1 MRIAKN
7 IKSVTNI
14 IPNNVKLVAVSK
26 TKSINL
32 IESAYKAGQ
41 RDFGENKV
49 QELVNKFENLPK
61 DINWHM
67 IGHLQRNKV
76 KYIAPFIYLIQ
87 SVDSL
92 RLLIEINKQGIK
104 NNRVINVLVQMDI
117 SNDETK
123 FGFSFQEFEELI
135 NKNEIKTLKNICIK
149 GMMGMASFTKD
160 ENKIKD
166 EFYSLHKFYKKHKKF
181 LNLEILSMGMSG
193 DFKIA
198 INCNSNLIRL
208 GSSIFGDR

>member
-7 IKSVTNI
+7 IKNVTDI

-49 QELVNKFENLPK
+49 QELVDKFENLPK

-123 FGFSFQEFEELI
+123 FGFSYQEFEELI
-135 NKNEIKTLKNICIK
+135 NKNEINTLKNICIK

-160 ENKIKD
+160 ENKIKE
-166 EFYSLHKFYKKHKKF
+166 EFYSLHKFYKKHKRF

>member
-7 IKSVTNI
+7 IKSFTDI

-32 IESAYKAGQ
+32 IESAYRAGQ

-123 FGFSFQEFEELI
+123 FGFSYQEFEELI
-135 NKNEIKTLKNICIK
+135 NKNEINTLKNICIK

-166 EFYSLHKFYKKHKKF
+166 EFYSLNKFYKKHKKF

-198 INCNSNLIRL
+198 INCNSNLIRV
-208 GSSIFGDR
+208 GSSIFGER

>member
-7 IKSVTNI
+7 IKSFTDI

-32 IESAYKAGQ
+32 IESAYRAGQ

-123 FGFSFQEFEELI
+123 FGFSYQEFEELI
-135 NKNEIKTLKNICIK
+135 NKNEINTLKNICIK

>member
-7 IKSVTNI
+7 IKSVTDI

-32 IESAYKAGQ
+32 IESAYKGGQ

-123 FGFSFQEFEELI
+123 FGFSYQEFEELI
-135 NKNEIKTLKNICIK
+135 NKNEIKTMKNICIK

>member
-7 IKSVTNI
+7 IKSVTDI

-123 FGFSFQEFEELI
+123 FGFSYQEFEELI

-166 EFYSLHKFYKKHKKF
+166 EFYSLHEFYKKHKKF

-198 INCNSNLIRL
+198 IKCNSNLIRL

>member
-7 IKSVTNI
+7 IKNVTDI

-32 IESAYKAGQ
+32 IESAYRAGQ

-123 FGFSFQEFEELI
+123 FGFSYQEFEELI
-135 NKNEIKTLKNICIK
+135 NKNEINTLKNICIK

>member
-7 IKSVTNI
+7 IKSFTDV

-166 EFYSLHKFYKKHKKF
+166 EFYSLHEFYKKQKKF

>member
-32 IESAYKAGQ
+32 IESAYRGGQ

-123 FGFSFQEFEELI
+123 FGFSYQEFEELI
-135 NKNEIKTLKNICIK
+135 NKNEIKTMKNICIK

>member
-123 FGFSFQEFEELI
+123 FGFSYQEFEELI
-135 NKNEIKTLKNICIK
+135 NKNDIKTLKNICIK

>member
-7 IKSVTNI
+7 IKSVTDI

-123 FGFSFQEFEELI
+123 FGFSYQEFEELI
-135 NKNEIKTLKNICIK
+135 NKNEINTLKNICIK

-166 EFYSLHKFYKKHKKF
+166 EFYSLNKFYKKHKKF

>member
-7 IKSVTNI
+7 IKSVTDI

-49 QELVNKFENLPK
+49 QELVDKFENLPK

-117 SNDETK
+117 SNDKTK

-135 NKNEIKTLKNICIK
+135 NKNEIKTMKSICIK

>member
-7 IKSVTNI
+7 IKSFTDV

-123 FGFSFQEFEELI
+123 FGFSYQEFEELMK
-135 NKNEIKTLKNICIK
+135 KNEINTLKNICIK

-166 EFYSLHKFYKKHKKF
+166 EFYSLHEFYKKHKKF

>member
-7 IKSVTNI
+7 IKSVTDI

-26 TKSINL
+26 TKSVNL

-123 FGFSFQEFEELI
+123 FGFSYQEFEELI

>member
-1 MRIAKN
+1 
-7 IKSVTNI
+7 
-14 IPNNVKLVAVSK
+14 
-26 TKSINL
+26 
-32 IESAYKAGQ
+32 
-41 RDFGENKV
+41 
-49 QELVNKFENLPK
+49 
-61 DINWHM
+61 
-67 IGHLQRNKV
+67 
-76 KYIAPFIYLIQ
+76 
-87 SVDSL
+87 
-92 RLLIEINKQGIK
+92 
-104 NNRVINVLVQMDI
+104 MDI

-135 NKNEIKTLKNICIK
+135 SKNEIKTLKNICIK

>member
-7 IKSVTNI
+7 IKSFTDI

-135 NKNEIKTLKNICIK
+135 NKNEINNLKNICIK

>member
-7 IKSVTNI
+7 IKNVTDI

-32 IESAYKAGQ
+32 IESAYKAGH

-49 QELVNKFENLPK
+49 QELVDKFENLPK

-135 NKNEIKTLKNICIK
+135 SKNEIKTLKNICIK

>member
-7 IKSVTNI
+7 IKNVTDI

-49 QELVNKFENLPK
+49 QELVDKFENLPK

-123 FGFSFQEFEELI
+123 FGFSYHEFEELI
-135 NKNEIKTLKNICIK
+135 NKNEINALKNICIK

>member
-7 IKSVTNI
+7 IKSFTDI

>member
-49 QELVNKFENLPK
+49 QELVDKFENLPK

-135 NKNEIKTLKNICIK
+135 SKNEIKTLKNICIK

>member
-7 IKSVTNI
+7 IKNVTDI

-49 QELVNKFENLPK
+49 QELVDKFENLPK

-123 FGFSFQEFEELI
+123 FGFSYQEFEELI

>member
-7 IKSVTNI
+7 IKSFTDI

-32 IESAYKAGQ
+32 IESAYRAGQ

-123 FGFSFQEFEELI
+123 FGFSYQEFEELI

-166 EFYSLHKFYKKHKKF
+166 EFYSLNKFYKKYKKF

>member
-166 EFYSLHKFYKKHKKF
+166 EFYSLHNFYKKHKKF

>member
-7 IKSVTNI
+7 IKSVTDI
-14 IPNNVKLVAVSK
+14 IPKNVKLVAVSK

-123 FGFSFQEFEELI
+123 FGFSYQEFEELI

-149 GMMGMASFTKD
+149 GMMGMASFTND

>member
-7 IKSVTNI
+7 IKSFTDV

-32 IESAYKAGQ
+32 IKSAYKAGQ

-123 FGFSFQEFEELI
+123 FGFSYQEFEELI

-166 EFYSLHKFYKKHKKF
+166 EFYSLHEFYKKHKKF
-181 LNLEILSMGMSG
+181 LNLEILSIGMSG

>member
-7 IKSVTNI
+7 IKSVTDI

-32 IESAYKAGQ
+32 IESAYRAGQ

-123 FGFSFQEFEELI
+123 FGFSYQEFEELI

-166 EFYSLHKFYKKHKKF
+166 EFYSLHKFYKKYKKI

-198 INCNSNLIRL
+198 INCKSNLIRL

>member
-1 MRIAKN
+1 MRIAEN
-7 IKSVTNI
+7 IKSFTDI

-49 QELVNKFENLPK
+49 QELVDKFENLPK

>member
-7 IKSVTNI
+7 IKSVTDI

-32 IESAYKAGQ
+32 IESAYKAGH

-49 QELVNKFENLPK
+49 QELVDKFENLPK

-166 EFYSLHKFYKKHKKF
+166 EFYSLHEFYKKHKKF

>member
-7 IKSVTNI
+7 IKSITDI

-123 FGFSFQEFEELI
+123 FGFSYQEFEELI

>member
-7 IKSVTNI
+7 IKSITNI

-49 QELVNKFENLPK
+49 QELVDKFENLPK

>member
-7 IKSVTNI
+7 IKSFTDI

-32 IESAYKAGQ
+32 IESAYRAGQ

-123 FGFSFQEFEELI
+123 FGFSYQEFEELI

-166 EFYSLHKFYKKHKKF
+166 EFYSLNKFYKKHKKF

>member
-7 IKSVTNI
+7 IKSFTDV

-123 FGFSFQEFEELI
+123 FGFSYQEFEELI
-135 NKNEIKTLKNICIK
+135 KKNEINTLKNICIK

-166 EFYSLHKFYKKHKKF
+166 EFYSLHEFYKKHKKF

>member
-7 IKSVTNI
+7 IRSVTDI

-123 FGFSFQEFEELI
+123 FGFSYQEFEELI
-135 NKNEIKTLKNICIK
+135 NKNEINTLKNICIK

>member
-32 IESAYKAGQ
+32 IESAYRAGQ

>member
-7 IKSVTNI
+7 IKSVTDI

-135 NKNEIKTLKNICIK
+135 SKNEIKTLKNICIK

-160 ENKIKD
+160 ENKIKE
-166 EFYSLHKFYKKHKKF
+166 EFYSLHKFYKKHKRF

>member
-7 IKSVTNI
+7 IKNVTDI

-32 IESAYKAGQ
+32 IESAYRAGQ

-49 QELVNKFENLPK
+49 QELVDKFENLPK

-135 NKNEIKTLKNICIK
+135 SKNEIKTLKNICIK

-208 GSSIFGDR
+208 GSSIFGVR

>member
-7 IKSVTNI
+7 IKSVTDI

-123 FGFSFQEFEELI
+123 FGFSYQEFEELI
-135 NKNEIKTLKNICIK
+135 KKNEINTLKNICIK

>member
-7 IKSVTNI
+7 IKSFTDV

-123 FGFSFQEFEELI
+123 FGFSYQEFEELI
-135 NKNEIKTLKNICIK
+135 KKNEINTLKNICIK

-166 EFYSLHKFYKKHKKF
+166 EFYSLHEFYKKHKKF

-198 INCNSNLIRL
+198 IKCNSNLIRL

>member
-7 IKSVTNI
+7 IKSVTDI

-32 IESAYKAGQ
+32 IESAYKGGQ

-49 QELVNKFENLPK
+49 QELVDKFENLPK

-123 FGFSFQEFEELI
+123 FGFSYQEFEELI
-135 NKNEIKTLKNICIK
+135 NKNEINTLKNICIK
-149 GMMGMASFTKD
+149 GMMGIASFTKD

-166 EFYSLHKFYKKHKKF
+166 EFYSLNKFYKKHKKF

>member
-7 IKSVTNI
+7 IKSVTDI

-32 IESAYKAGQ
+32 IESAYKGGQ

-49 QELVNKFENLPK
+49 QELVDKFENLPK

-123 FGFSFQEFEELI
+123 FGFSYQEFEELI
-135 NKNEIKTLKNICIK
+135 NKNEIKNLKNICIK

-166 EFYSLHKFYKKHKKF
+166 EFYSLHEFYKKHKKF

>member
-32 IESAYKAGQ
+32 IESAYRAGQ

-135 NKNEIKTLKNICIK
+135 SKNEIKTLKNICIK